1 MKEES
6 LVIDLSGTI
15 TNSRAHT
22 CKVTKRI
29 DEGEM
34 YRNIVSFIIV
44 YRAWHCV
51 LDIVGVQ

>member
-34 YRNIVSFIIV
+34 YRNILSFIIV

-51 LDIVGVQ
+51 LDMVGVQ